1 MTIDEDILKELPLDR
16 TIQTIQRHKN
26 VFSTRLHPLLCALT
40 SAELVAFTEQ
50 PDSEMPGMVSG
61 KFRSMLIDI
70 FGRTFSEK
78 NFFLVDRDA
87 VTGYKT
93 RVHDNVG
100 KVGAQIGAMLRNVAV
115 AGA

>member
-1 MTIDEDILKELPLDR
+1 
-16 TIQTIQRHKN
+16 
-26 VFSTRLHPLLCALT
+26 
-40 SAELVAFTEQ
+40 
-50 PDSEMPGMVSG
+50 
-61 KFRSMLIDI
+61 MLIDI
-70 FGRTFSEK
+70 FGRTFPEK